1 MVKPPTRYIYI
12 SPVNQVFAANSD
24 NQLLRILV
32 LVPGRSEIEQMTGRV
47 MASEEEDELAK
58 QFSGQGLGLGQLQG
72 QDYGKPHVFLS
83 QNSNIC

>member
-1 MVKPPTRYIYI
+1 M
-12 SPVNQVFAANSD
+12 NQVFAANSD

-72 QDYGKPHVFLS
+72 PESDQTMGNHMFFWVKIQIYVKFGLS
-83 QNSNIC
+83 